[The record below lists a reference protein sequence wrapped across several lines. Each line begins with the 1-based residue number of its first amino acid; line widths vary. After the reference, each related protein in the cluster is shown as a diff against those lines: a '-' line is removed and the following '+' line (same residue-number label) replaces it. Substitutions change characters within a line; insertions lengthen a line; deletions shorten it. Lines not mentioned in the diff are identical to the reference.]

1 MTNLGPKIGAE
12 QLHQAKSHEQIRSNL
27 KKCRHVH
34 GTVSL
39 LALRN
44 RGAAT
49 RLDPQ
54 YRGQPRWPGGSEDPV
69 FIGRATGI
77 AQVEIVCEMVVR
89 ANE

>member
-1 MTNLGPKIGAE
+1 MTNLGSEIGAE
-12 QLHQAKSHEQIRSNL
+12 QLHQAKSHQQIRSNL
-27 KKCRHVH
+27 QKCCHVH

-44 RGAAT
+44 SRPAT

-54 YRGQPRWPGGSEDPV
+54 YRGQPRWAGGSQDPV
-69 FIGRATGI
+69 FIRRSARI
-77 AQVEIVCEMVVR
+77 AQVEIVCKVVVR

>member
-1 MTNLGPKIGAE
+1 MTNLGSKISAE
-12 QLHQAKSHEQIRSNL
+12 QLHQTKSHHQIGSNL
-27 KKCRHVH
+27 KKCCHVH

-44 RGAAT
+44 SRPAT

-54 YRGQPRWPGGSEDPV
+54 YRGQPRRAGGSEDPV
-69 FIGRATGI
+69 FVGRPARI
-77 AQVEIVCEMVVR
+77 AQVEIVCKVVVR

>member
-1 MTNLGPKIGAE
+1 MNNLGSKIGAE
-12 QLHQAKSHEQIRSNL
+12 QLHQAKSHQQIRSNL

-44 RGAAT
+44 RGPAT

-54 YRGQPRWPGGSEDPV
+54 YRGQPRWAGSEDPV
-69 FIGRATGI
+69 FIGRPTRI